1 MLAVRP
7 KLTLRGY
14 HLKSSIKREDGSC
27 IVDPPYNERKDW

>member
-14 HLKSSIKREDGSC
+14 HLKSSITREHGSC
-27 IVDPPYNERKDW
+27 IVDPYNERKDW